1 MDTERT
7 GIEHLK
13 LDRDIDADRVGAAR
27 TARQGRG
34 LCLSGGGYRAALFH
48 LGALYRLHQL
58 GLLHDTQSISA
69 VSGGSIV
76 AAWLMAR
83 FLAQRESPQHSF
95 AQWCAKVDFCAE
107 VVEPFRDIVARD
119 IRTLAVL
126 RTFGRNWVNPSA
138 RVEQLE
144 RAYRRFLGDI
154 VLDDLPDTP
163 RVVLCATNLSF
174 GVNWEF
180 SKERVGDYLCGY
192 LRQSGSIPLARA
204 VAASSSFPPVFGPVL
219 MGADAADFERGRYRG
234 DDADTLRAHIE
245 LSDGGVY
252 DNLGLEPVLRR
263 CREVL
268 VSDAGAPFAFVAGR
282 NYLRRLLRYTQVIG
296 NQAGALRRRLFF
308 TLRRNGELEGA
319 YWSLG
324 ASRDAGAFGYSEG
337 LADQV
342 LARIRTD
349 LDHFGDAEFEV
360 LVNHGYCRCEDGLRA
375 AGAPAFALDP
385 APQWPYP
392 AWAEEDAVRQAL
404 RDSHRRFLPSRWWR
418 ARQLRAPE

>member
-1 MDTERT
+1 MEQDRT

-13 LDRDIDADRVGAAR
+13 LDRDIEVGRSGDLRR
-27 TARQGRG
+27 TQQGRG
-34 LCLSGGGYRAALFH
+34 LCLSGGGYRASLFH

-58 GLLHDTQSISA
+58 GLLQDAQTVSA

-83 FLAQRESPQHSF
+83 FLALRESPQQCF
-95 AQWCAKVDFCAE
+95 ATWCAGVDFRAE
-107 VVEPFRDIVARD
+107 IVEPFREVVARD
-119 IRTLAVL
+119 IRTFAVL
-126 RTFGRNWVNPSA
+126 RTLGRNWRNPSA
-138 RVEQLE
+138 RVEHLE

-154 VLDDLPDTP
+154 VLDELPDTP

-180 SKERVGDYLCGY
+180 SKERVGDYLSGY

-219 MGADAADFERGRYRG
+219 VRASADDFERGRYRG

-268 VSDAGAPFAFVAGR
+268 ISDAGAPFAFVVGR

-296 NQAGALRRRLFF
+296 NQAAALRRRLFF
-308 TLRRNGELEGA
+308 TLRRLGELEGA

-324 ASRDAGAFGYSEG
+324 ANRDAGAFGYSEG
-337 LADQV
+337 LAEQV
-342 LARIRTD
+342 LARVRTD
-349 LDHFGDAEFEV
+349 LDHFGDAEFEI
-360 LVNHGYCRCEDGLRA
+360 LVNHGYCSCEDGLRED
-375 AGAPAFALDP
+375 GAPLRPLEP
-385 APQWPYP
+385 APNWPYP
-392 AWAEEDAVRQAL
+392 QWAGEDAVRETL
-404 RDSHRRFLPSRWWR
+404 RNSHRRFLPSRWWR
-418 ARQLRAPE
+418 G